1 MRIKLY
7 LDEDSQR
14 KILAQALRQH
24 GIDVLTSSEARQNSK
39 TDASQLAFAAS
50 LGRTIYTYNVGDF
63 IVLHS
68 EYLIE
73 GKNHSGI
80 IIGDQGRF
88 GIGEEMRRILR
99 ITEAISAEEMQDN
112 IEFLSNW

>member
-80 IIGDQGRF
+80 ILSYIF
-88 GIGEEMRRILR
+88 KILIINYVYR
-99 ITEAISAEEMQDN
+99 YATII
-112 IEFLSNW
+112 IL